1 MKKTMICSMA
11 AMMLAVT
18 VFLTACGEKTPS
30 VDTTPFEKSITEY
43 LAKKNM
49 EMKVSSFKDIKVNG
63 DQATATCSL
72 KHSAGLGPAV
82 QWGFTFKKE
91 GDTWIVSAHKQ

>member
-1 MKKTMICSMA
+1 MA
-11 AMMLAVT
+11 AIMIAIT
-18 VFLTACGEKTPS
+18 VLLTACGEKAPS

-43 LAKKNM
+43 LANKNM
-49 EMKVSSFKDIKVNG
+49 DMKVSKFKDIKVNG
-63 DQATATCSL
+63 DQATATCSM

-91 GDTWIVSAHKQ
+91 DDAWTVSAHKQ